1 MKLGYAYILKNLG
14 YAYILKSQGQPYV
27 QFCDLTYFLWSTDL
41 CRDFAFRLFSKK
53 LLGLEP
59 WNGLCIHLEE

>member
-53 LLGLEP
+53 L
-59 WNGLCIHLEE
+59 